1 VVGGPYLAGDEK
13 EAAATLGPR
22 QDGVLGREG
31 VKFQTEMGAGG
42 GGMGLLLGNFYR
54 VEEVAHRLGG
64 CGS

>member
-1 VVGGPYLAGDEK
+1 VVGGPYLAGNEK

-42 GGMGLLLGNFYR
+42 NGVAPGQLL
-54 VEEVAHRLGG
+54 
-64 CGS
+64 